1 MPVSGIAESQEVM
14 PPRERSEHSW
24 QVLAV
29 DDQPEVLASL
39 QRLLRRRGF
48 ELDCYTSPL
57 EALEV
62 LQHSAHLYDLVLLD
76 VNMPEMSG
84 LEVLPKAKELDGF
97 LPVVMLTA
105 DDSAETAVSALKG
118 GAFNYLIKPLDDP
131 DAVAITLARAG
142 QHCRL
147 QRRTRDLEKKV
158 SESERFETLVGS
170 TPAMREVFGQISKL
184 AGSDVNVLIQGESGT
199 GKELV
204 ARAIHDRSS
213 RAQGPFVALNCGAI
227 PEALIDSELFGHTRG
242 AFTGATGARP
252 GVFAEAHGGSLF
264 LDEIGDVPLPVQL
277 RLLRVLQE
285 GEVRAVG
292 GTGTRPIDVRV
303 ITATHVDLEQ
313 ATASKQF
320 RLDLFYRLNVV
331 NLALPALRDRL
342 DDVPILASHLLEK
355 HATRLGR
362 EEKMHF
368 SVRAMESLCLYDW
381 PGNVRELENAVQRA
395 LAMTAGNQIDLPALP
410 SRITGGLVALTRN
423 VPSADHQAPSSIAP
437 ATGPQFPDL
446 AWTDSHGF
454 SDAKR
459 MALHEFERAY
469 LIRLLERTKGNIS
482 EAARVAGIDRS
493 NLKRVI
499 SRLGLRNSG
508 NS

>member
-1 MPVSGIAESQEVM
+1 MPISQTAQSHDDLS
-14 PPRERSEHSW
+14 PSTRSEHGW

-29 DDQPEVLASL
+29 DDQPEVLTSL

-48 ELDCYTSPL
+48 ELHCYTSPL
-57 EALEV
+57 KALEV
-62 LQHSAHLYDLVLLD
+62 LERDSSQFDLVLLD

-84 LEVLPKAKELDGF
+84 LEVLPKAKELDPF

-105 DDSAETAVSALKG
+105 DDSAETAIAALKG

-142 QHCRL
+142 HHCRL

-170 TPAMREVFGQISKL
+170 TPEMREVFSQISKL
-184 AGSDVNVLIQGESGT
+184 ANSDVNVLIQGESGT

-213 RAQGPFVALNCGAI
+213 RCEGPFVALNCGAI

-252 GVFAEAHGGSLF
+252 GVFSEASGGTLF

-285 GEVRAVG
+285 GEVRPVG
-292 GTGTRPIDVRV
+292 GTGTRKIDVRV
-303 ITATHVDLEQ
+303 ITATHVDLER
-313 ATASKQF
+313 ATATKQF
-320 RLDLFYRLNVV
+320 RLDLYYRINVV
-331 NLALPALRDRL
+331 NLGLPALRVRI
-342 DDVPILASHLLEK
+342 DDVPILAVHLLEK
-355 HATRLGR
+355 HATRIGR
-362 EEKMHF
+362 EEKVNF
-368 SVRAMESLCLYDW
+368 SVRAMEALCAYDW

-395 LAMTAGNQIDLPALP
+395 LAMTTSKQIDLPALP
-410 SRITGGLVALTRN
+410 GRITGGMVALTRN
-423 VPSADHQAPSSIAP
+423 TTSESLGQLTSVP
-437 ATGPQFPDL
+437 ATGPSFSDL
-446 AWTDSHGF
+446 AWTDEHGF
-454 SDAKR
+454 SEAKR
-459 MALHEFERAY
+459 LALHEFERAY
-469 LIRLLERTKGNIS
+469 LRRLLDRTNGNIS

-493 NLKRVI
+493 NLKRVL
-499 SRLGLRNSG
+499 SRLGLRDHVSK
-508 NS
+508 